1 MNLDD
6 ESSAR
11 CAVVIAI
18 RIDYFLRDV
27 LPMDQQ
33 LLERILKC
41 ERLPSFPA
49 IAARVIE
56 MCGDENVSIRELGE
70 VLSHDTAIS
79 TKILRTI
86 NSSFYGLRHRV
97 TTVERATAMLGINAV
112 KMLALG
118 FSLVPQLKGMG
129 GEDFDPTIIWKRS
142 LFAAVGAHTIAREVK
157 FEHYEEAF
165 IAGLLQDLGV
175 IVLLQTLRADYVKVI
190 EQAVD
195 AHGKLRSLEQQELDL
210 DHAQVGQALAESWIL
225 PAVLS
230 IAISRHEDP
239 EEVDPKYQPLVRSV
253 ALGAKAADCFLC
265 PEDQQAG
272 RVKSYIRHASQWFD
286 LSQEQ
291 AGAYLENIQDG
302 TKELGK
308 LFEIESSA
316 QQSAEDLMAMANE
329 TLADLTVKTI
339 QHVSR
344 LEEENQQLSNQANYD
359 PLTSTLNRGGLDQML
374 QQEFEAAGQTG
385 KPLSVIFFDADKFK
399 PINDNHGHH
408 VGDRVLQLIA
418 SSMNES
424 VPVGGRV
431 GRYGGDEFTM
441 VLPGVDGAQATAIAE
456 KVRQRV
462 EKVIIEHDGDEKLQ
476 ITVSVGLC
484 SYNGT
489 ASPGCQ
495 AEQLIVAADKAM
507 YAAKSAGGNRVYRLP
522 PIDPPKQKAG

>member
-1 MNLDD
+1 
-6 ESSAR
+6 
-11 CAVVIAI
+11 
-18 RIDYFLRDV
+18 
-27 LPMDQQ
+27 MDQQ

-56 MCGDENVSIRELGE
+56 MCGDENVSVRELGE

-118 FSLVPQLKGMG
+118 FSLVPQLKGLG

-157 FEHYEEAF
+157 FERYEEAF

-175 IVLLQTLRADYVKVI
+175 IVLLQSMRGDYVNVL
-190 EQAVD
+190 EQAID
-195 AHGKLRSLEQQELDL
+195 THGKLRMLEQQEFDL
-210 DHAQVGQALAESWIL
+210 DHAEVGKALAEQWIL
-225 PAVLS
+225 PS
-230 IAISRHEDP
+230 ILVAAISGHEDP
-239 EEVDPKYQPLVRSV
+239 EEAVLEYRPLIRSV

-265 PEDQQAG
+265 PLEKRAG

-286 LSQEQ
+286 LNQEK
-291 AGAYLENIQDG
+291 AGAYLESIEAG

-316 QQSAEDLMAMANE
+316 GQSAADLMALANE
-329 TLADLTVKTI
+329 TLSSLSIQTI
-339 QHVSR
+339 HQNSL
-344 LEEENQQLSNQANYD
+344 LEEENQQLSDQAHYD
-359 PLTSTLNRGGLDQML
+359 PLTSTLNRGGLDQVL
-374 QQEFEAAGQTG
+374 KKEFDTAGLTG
-385 KPLSVIFFDADKFK
+385 NPLSVIFFDADKFK

-408 VGDRVLQLIA
+408 IGDRVLQLIA
-418 SSMNES
+418 SSMNENM
-424 VPVGGRV
+424 PVGGCV

-441 VLPGVDGAQATAIAE
+441 VLPGVDGTRAAVIAE

-462 EKVIIEHDGDEKLQ
+462 EHVLIEHEGEEKLS
-476 ITVSVGLC
+476 ITVSVGLS

-489 ASPGCQ
+489 GQSDYQ
-495 AEQLIVAADKAM
+495 AAQLVVAADKAM
-507 YAAKSAGGNRVYRLP
+507 YAAKTAGGNRVYQLP
-522 PIDPPKQKAG
+522 PIDQPKQKAG

>member
-1 MNLDD
+1 
-6 ESSAR
+6 
-11 CAVVIAI
+11 
-18 RIDYFLRDV
+18 
-27 LPMDQQ
+27 MDQQ
-33 LLERILKC
+33 LLDRILKC

-56 MCGDENVSIRELGE
+56 MCGDDNVSIRELGE

-97 TTVERATAMLGINAV
+97 TTVERATGMLGINAV

-118 FSLVPQLKGMG
+118 FSLVPQLKGLG

-142 LFAAVGAHTIAREVK
+142 LFAAVGAHTIAREIK

-175 IVLLQTLRADYVKVI
+175 IVLLQTLRTDFVKII
-190 EQAVD
+190 EQTTN

-210 DHAQVGQALAESWIL
+210 DHAQVGQALAKLWML
-225 PAVLS
+225 PPVL
-230 IAISRHEDP
+230 ITAICHHEDP
-239 EEVDPKYQPLVRSV
+239 EEAVPEFQQLVRSV
-253 ALGAKAADCFLC
+253 TLGAKAADCFLS
-265 PEDQQAG
+265 PQDQQAG
-272 RVKSYIRHASQWFD
+272 RVKSYLRHASQWFD
-286 LSQEQ
+286 LNQEQ
-291 AGAYLENIQDG
+291 AGAYLESIEEG

-308 LFEIESSA
+308 MFEIESSA
-316 QQSAEDLMAMANE
+316 QQSATDLMVMANQ
-329 TLADLTVKTI
+329 TLSDLSVKAV
-339 QHVSR
+339 QEAAR
-344 LEEENQQLSNQANYD
+344 LEEENKKLNAQANYD
-359 PLTSTLNRGGLDQML
+359 PLTSTLNRGGLDDL
-374 QQEFEAAGQTG
+374 LKQEFEAAGHTG
-385 KPLSVIFFDADKFK
+385 NPLSVIFFDADKFK

-418 SSMNES
+418 ASMNENVS
-424 VPVGGRV
+424 PGGRV

-462 EKVIIEHDGDEKLQ
+462 ERVIIEHDGDEKLS
-476 ITVSVGLC
+476 ITVSVGLS

-489 ASPGCQ
+489 DLPGCQ
-495 AEQLIVAADKAM
+495 ADQLIIAADKAM
-507 YAAKSAGGNRVYRLP
+507 YAAKAAGGNRVYRLP
-522 PIDPPKQKAG
+522 PIDQPKQKAG

>member
-1 MNLDD
+1 
-6 ESSAR
+6 
-11 CAVVIAI
+11 
-18 RIDYFLRDV
+18 
-27 LPMDQQ
+27 MDQQ
-33 LLERILKC
+33 LLDRILKC

-56 MCGDENVSIRELGE
+56 MCGDENISVRELGE

-97 TTVERATAMLGINAV
+97 TTVERATAMLGLNAV

-175 IVLLQTLRADYVKVI
+175 IVFLQTLRGDYVSI
-190 EQAVD
+190 LEQATN
-195 AHGKLRSLEQQELDL
+195 AHGKLRMLEQQELDL
-210 DHAQVGQALAESWIL
+210 DHCQVGQALAEQWIL
-225 PAVLS
+225 PSVL
-230 IAISRHEDP
+230 IAAIGQHEDSD
-239 EEVDPKYQPLVRSV
+239 ETTAEYQSLVRSV

-265 PEDQQAG
+265 PEEQQGSRVKNYIRYASKWFGFNQDQAG
-272 RVKSYIRHASQWFD
+272 T
-286 LSQEQ
+286 
-291 AGAYLENIQDG
+291 YLESIQDG

-308 LFEIESSA
+308 LFEIESSS
-316 QQSAEDLMAMANE
+316 QQSAADLMMLANE
-329 TLADLTVKTI
+329 TLSDLSIKAM
-339 QHVSR
+339 QHATK
-344 LEEENQQLSNQANYD
+344 LEAENQQLNNQAHYD
-359 PLTSTLNRGGLDQML
+359 PLTSTLNRGGLDEML
-374 QQEFEAAGQTG
+374 EKEFKAAGKTG

-399 PINDNHGHH
+399 PINDTHGHH
-408 VGDRVLQLIA
+408 IGDRVLQLIA

-424 VPVGGRV
+424 MPVGGSV

-441 VLPGVDGAQATAIAE
+441 ILPGIDGTQAAVVAE

-462 EKVIIEHDGDEKLQ
+462 EQVTLAQDGGVTLS
-476 ITVSVGLC
+476 ITVSVGLA
-484 SYNGT
+484 SYSGAT
-489 ASPGCQ
+489 ASGFQ
-495 AEQLIVAADKAM
+495 ANHLIVAADKAM
-507 YAAKSAGGNRVYRLP
+507 YAAKTAGGNRVYRLP
-522 PIDPPKQKAG
+522 PIDRPPTQKAG